1 MVCAFYTTK
10 RIIADMPLIKG
21 KNGKARS
28 QRFISGHLPVD
39 LVFSSQ
45 KIPSLVESIQINS
58 MYMFE
63 FLKEL
68 MKQMQS
74 QHI

>member
-1 MVCAFYTTK
+1 
-10 RIIADMPLIKG
+10 MPFIKG

-39 LVFSSQ
+39 LVFSLQ
-45 KIPSLVESIQINS
+45 KRPSLVEASQINS
-58 MYMFE
+58 IDMFE